1 MRVQLI
7 LGISGFLCAQ
17 AACAGSF
24 HEFVECVGARGKSA
38 VCQLDAGT
46 YSVSAS
52 INIARSNIVITGT
65 ATTPPQNT
73 VLRRAPGFAGSLLI
87 ANEKAGANLNSITVE
102 NLTFDGNRSQ
112 NKMPYSNYSPDV
124 SIFAVEN
131 LAFINCQFNN
141 SPNIGLGLYGAGT
154 AGVTVNRCAFKDPV
168 IYGLWS
174 DATGDNSNI
183 TYEQCATKQFAHN
196 VTVSNS
202 TFENS
207 GEPAILGA
215 MINLVIV
222 NNVFTNNHSYS
233 IPFDD
238 DGGQIDLT
246 VCAQNVVIS
255 RNTFQRG
262 GASPNGHVA
271 DGIELHGTNIS
282 LIDNTVKNNSG
293 DGISIDGAQHIY
305 IANVDPSTGNFGNAR
320 SGIAIAHS
328 SPTYRLTNWI
338 TIDNADAAGND
349 QYGIWSDTS
358 STTPSEPVS
367 HLKVA
372 NSCLSDN
379 KRASTY
385 FKNLGSDINIQNNKG
400 SGCGPVDPR
409 GSDRVE
415 GLLQNE

>member
-1 MRVQLI
+1 MRVQLL

-17 AACAGSF
+17 AAGAGSF
-24 HEFVECVGARGKSA
+24 HEFVECVGVSGKGA

-46 YSVSAS
+46 YPVSAS
-52 INIARSNIVITGT
+52 ISIARSNIVITGT
-65 ATTPPQNT
+65 ATTSPLNT
-73 VLRRAPGFAGSLLI
+73 VLRRAPGFAGPLLI
-87 ANEKAGANLNSITVE
+87 DNEKVGTTLSSITVE
-102 NLTFDGNRSQ
+102 YLTFDGNRAQ
-112 NKMPYSNYSPDV
+112 NKSHYSHYSPEV

-141 SPNIGLGLYGAGT
+141 SPNIGLGLYAAGT
-154 AGVTVNRCAFKDPV
+154 AGVTVDHCAFNDPV

-174 DATGDNSNI
+174 DAPGNNSNI
-183 TYEQCATKQFAHN
+183 TYEQCATKQFVRN
-196 VTVSNS
+196 VTVANS

-207 GEPAILGA
+207 GEPAILGD
-215 MINLVIV
+215 MINVLIV
-222 NNVFTNNHSYS
+222 NSVFTNNHSNS

-246 VCAQNVVIS
+246 VCTQNAMIW
-255 RNTFQRG
+255 RNTFQG
-262 GASPNGHVA
+262 GAASPNGRVA

-293 DGISIDGAQHIY
+293 DGINIDGAQHIY
-305 IANVDPSTGNFGNAR
+305 IANVDPATGNFGNAR

-328 SPTYRLTNWI
+328 SPTVRLTEWI
-338 TIDNADAAGND
+338 TIDDANAAGND

-358 STTPSEPVS
+358 STTPSEPVN

-385 FKNLGSDINIQNNKG
+385 FKNLGSDINIQNNKA
-400 SGCGPVDPR
+400 SGCGPD
-409 GSDRVE
+409 
-415 GLLQNE
+415 